1 MKKIIL
7 FFLMI
12 FLSIPGLFV
21 LKAQAAQ
28 LEVSI
33 TASDGSDGE
42 TLLDDDYRSTE
53 HFEGGTELT
62 INAPEPIKSV
72 YIKWDSIPSAWTM
85 LDGGTQISC
94 GENGFLHEFV
104 SLSGTSTSATI
115 RIPSGGA
122 DVADIF
128 VFSDGELPDFVQQWQ
143 ASWDKADILF
153 ISTHSDDEVLFFGGM
168 IPIYT
173 NQNRARV
180 QVAYFSDFFL
190 SESYR
195 NHELLDGIWTMGV
208 DHYPQLGRF
217 YDEYSES
224 LEEAEGQFDHEE
236 SLAYIVETIR
246 RFQPQVV
253 VTHDVNGEYGH
264 GGHMYVSKLVREAV
278 DGVAADAA
286 RYPESAGSYG
296 AWDVPK
302 TYLHLYPENTIETG
316 TRVPLE
322 DFGGRTALEVAKEAY
337 LRHGSQQW
345 MWFYVDDGYDEAGN
359 PNDYKFSC
367 ARYGL
372 YRTTVGPDT
381 GSNDV
386 LENITTY
393 DTQEKG
399 SGTDPGTKPDSS
411 SDKEEKKETGG
422 HTWLILIIIILV
434 LLAVFIIVL
443 LLVKKRQRQREEM
456 ERRAR
461 ARRRAMQA
469 ERRRNS
475 EIPADREAAYRSRSE
490 RSSSGRSRSAG
501 STGRPEPAG
510 RGGYRREIERTGNR
524 GEYERTS
531 YRGEYERGTEQRSR
545 NERNSYY
552 RNIGEKNGYN
562 RGQGERSQRGR
573 TTGNRRP
580 GNGR

>member
-7 FFLMI
+7 FVLLI
-12 FLSIPGLFV
+12 LLSIPGLFV
-21 LKAQAAQ
+21 LKTQAAQ
-28 LEVSI
+28 LDVSI
-33 TASDGSDGE
+33 TSSDGSDGG

-72 YIKWDSIPSAWTM
+72 YIKWDSTPSAWTM

-104 SLSGTSTSATI
+104 SLSGTSTTATI

-122 DVADIF
+122 DIADVF
-128 VFSDGELPDFVQQWQ
+128 VFSDGELPDFVQQWE
-143 ASWDKADILF
+143 APWDKADILF

-173 NQNRARV
+173 NQHKARV

-224 LEEAEGQFDHEE
+224 LEEAEEQFDHEE
-236 SLAYIVETIR
+236 CLDYIVETIR

-278 DGVAADAA
+278 DGVAADAS
-286 RYPESAGSYG
+286 RYPESASSYG
-296 AWDVPK
+296 VWDVPK

-322 DFGGRTALEVAKEAY
+322 DFGGRTALEVAKDAY

-359 PNDYKFSC
+359 PNDYKYSC
-367 ARYGL
+367 AKYGL

-393 DTQEKG
+393 DAQEQSSKADQG
-399 SGTDPGTKPDSS
+399 KKTDSS
-411 SDKEEKKETGG
+411 PGKEEKKEGG
-422 HTWLILIIIILV
+422 RTWLILIVIVLILI
-434 LLAVFIIVL
+434 AAFIIVL
-443 LLVKKRQRQREEM
+443 LLVKKRQRKREEM

-475 EIPADREAAYRSRSE
+475 EIPSNREAAYRSRSE

-501 STGRPEPAG
+501 GSGNPEPAG
-510 RGGYRREIERTGNR
+510 RADYRRESERTGYRRDGERADSRRDSERTAA
-524 GEYERTS
+524 
-531 YRGEYERGTEQRSR
+531 QRSR
-545 NERNSYY
+545 NNRNSYY
-552 RNIGEKNGYN
+552 RNIEEKNGYY
-562 RGQGERSQRGR
+562 RSQSERSQRGR
-573 TTGNRRP
+573 SGEDRRP